1 MKRIAP
7 LRENSLFVATPR
19 GGETSAILSSL
30 TSTCQR
36 HGINPQVYRTL
47 AAGQPAR
54 RARQATRRVA
64 ARSVE
69 ESTGQAT
76 RRVARPVCQ
85 LNFASQTARVRNP
98 AGSTPRRRARFIQR
112 THMNSDGTFPSF
124 RGINPFVALLSGGG

>member
-54 RARQATRRVA
+54 RAR
-64 ARSVE
+64 
-69 ESTGQAT
+69 QAT